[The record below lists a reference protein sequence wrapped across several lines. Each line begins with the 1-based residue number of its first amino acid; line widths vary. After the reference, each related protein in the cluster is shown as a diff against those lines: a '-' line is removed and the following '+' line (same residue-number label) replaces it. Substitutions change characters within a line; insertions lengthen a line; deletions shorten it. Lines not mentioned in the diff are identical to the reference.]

1 MKIRK
6 IVFVM
11 LSIMAGIVMGMD
23 TGLIRQAS
31 AGEEVHSDPDRCAFL
46 IRKGKESF
54 SRARYGEAKEH
65 FRQAIQADPASSK
78 AWSYYDLSMIYTVAE
93 QFKNNGRVVTST
105 APSPE
110 ETATLDSK
118 TPSMPSTQTDEK
130 TKEGAPTVQFPI
142 PAFRIVDD
150 EGC

>member
-1 MKIRK
+1 VKIRK
-6 IVFVM
+6 IVLVV
-11 LSIMAGIVMGMD
+11 LSIMAGIVIGMD
-23 TGLIRQAS
+23 TGLIQQAV
-31 AGEEVHSDPDRCAFL
+31 AGEEGRPDSDRCAFM

-54 SRARYGEAKEH
+54 SRARYGEAKEY
-65 FRQAIQADPASSK
+65 FRQAIQADPDSPS

-93 QFKNNGRVVTST
+93 QFKIHGRVVTST

-130 TKEGAPTVQFPI
+130 TTEETPPVQLPI
-142 PAFRIVDD
+142 PSFRIVDD

>member
-1 MKIRK
+1 VKIRK

-11 LSIMAGIVMGMD
+11 LSIMAGIVMGMN
-23 TGLIRQAS
+23 TGLIQKA
-31 AGEEVHSDPDRCAFL
+31 AADEKGHQDTDRCAFL

-93 QFKNNGRVVTST
+93 QFKNHGRVVTST
-105 APSPE
+105 APPPE
-110 ETATLDSK
+110 ETATLDSE
-118 TPSMPSTQTDEK
+118 TPSMPPRQTDKK
-130 TKEGAPTVQFPI
+130 TTEESLPVQLPI